1 MIKVLA
7 LFGIHKIVLVYFV
20 LPEDCIHAIRYSFP
34 KRVYFTWIPILHSF
48 LAAVVPVVKF
58 AFKEVGV
65 SITPQK
71 RRVNIRWDSSPSRQ
85 TARISDFHLEKEIV
99 KEPIAVAF
107 EEERL
112 AVQVSGENMMK
123 WRESSVRM

>member
-1 MIKVLA
+1 MNVGVQAIKVLA
-7 LFGIHKIVLVYFV
+7 VFGIYRIVLVLFV

-34 KRVYFTWIPILHSF
+34 KRVYFTWITILHSF

-65 SITPQK
+65 SVTPQK
-71 RRVNIRWDSSPSRQ
+71 RRVNIHWDCSPGRQ
-85 TARISDFHLEKEIV
+85 TARISDFHLEKQIV
-99 KEPIAVAF
+99 KEPIVIAF

-112 AVQVSGENMMK
+112 AVQVPRENRVK
-123 WRESSVRM
+123 